1 MNLESGGGAT
11 DQRPGVSKATGQVP
25 NSACFEWNC
34 YNEPV
39 FPKGTLTTG
48 VMSWGAKDKI
58 VTMGVMSWGAKDK
71 IVPTESSFLFL
82 VNIIYILSGVGEGVK
97 GLALSRPVCWR
108 AC

>member
-58 VTMGVMSWGAKDK
+58 V
-71 IVPTESSFLFL
+71 PTESSFLFL